1 MGEARKRLL
10 RFNFDPRL
18 RLEFHGA
25 KGVTHGRYVTVQMA
39 EGAVSRQV
47 FRAILERIRRLW
59 LPPPAPDT
67 G

>member
-1 MGEARKRLL
+1 MGEAKNSALRLS
-10 RFNFDPRL
+10 FDRRL

-47 FRAILERIRRLW
+47 FMAILERIQRLW